1 MSAAAHR
8 QPQNALDVAAIFPS
22 IDEELAPFAHLFRG
36 RVLNAGAGNRD
47 ISALIDGELV
57 NQDIA
62 EGLHNER
69 IDILSPLD
77 RIPVH
82 DAYFDGII
90 CNAVLEHVEN
100 PEDVVAEFARVCRP
114 GGVLYLTVPFLQPE
128 HLDPSDYQRYT
139 ADGLRGLVARHG
151 FDVVSCD
158 SPHNVYATLAWIA
171 VEWLREAPGLRGKVL
186 RRTVIPSLR
195 RAARRPGRNVHS
207 IASAYRVVA
216 RRASV

>member
-1 MSAAAHR
+1 VTAAVGR
-8 QPQNALDVAAIFPS
+8 QPQNVLDVAAIFPS
-22 IDEELAPFAHLFRG
+22 IEEELAPFAHHFQG

-57 NQDIA
+57 TQDIA

-77 RIPVH
+77 RIPVA
-82 DAYFDGII
+82 DGYFDGII

-128 HLDPSDYQRYT
+128 HLDPADYQRYT
-139 ADGLRGLVARHG
+139 ADGLRGLVTRHH
-151 FDVVSCD
+151 FEVVSCD

-171 VEWLREAPGLRGKVL
+171 MEWLRDIPGLRGRIL
-186 RRTVIPSLR
+186 RRTIIPSVC
-195 RAARRPGRNVHS
+195 RAARRPGRQVHS

-216 RRASV
+216 RRTTA